1 MDLLA
6 QAANN
11 STIVIITYNPITSL
25 SIQAFPESSLRL
37 ANLTTGL
44 TSKDPDQQEV
54 LPVLFFLQNR
64 VSHHRE
70 EMTGG
75 YSVSF
80 LETTPSLFEE
90 ETKQKAFFFSLSLS
104 LSVFSV

>member
-1 MDLLA
+1 MDFLA
-6 QAANN
+6 QAAKN

-44 TSKDPDQQEV
+44 TSKDPDQQEA
-54 LPVLFFLQNR
+54 LLSSEHR

-80 LETTPSLFEE
+80 LETTPSLLEE
-90 ETKQKAFFFSLSLS
+90 ETKQKAFFFSLS
-104 LSVFSV
+104 VFSV